1 MNQHASS
8 TISGNTFSGGV
19 NITSRVTNST
29 KATDGEKGFSFAE
42 VLVVTKKDDVE
53 SSPDSAAVAVARRKL
68 SDGTISQD
76 EFDTVAEADHATG
89 AASHDVSM
97 DARAPFQSPRK
108 KFVRRNNLSVNTKL
122 SPDADAWRRAGEAMR
137 TPVTQL
143 EGLHGADAEPSSF
156 VGEVTRALV
165 GRVLAKKDTR
175 IQVLEEALQI
185 ASDKMATLTREK
197 MMFNVHRRAWKASE
211 QALNEAILMEN
222 YIVGA
227 LKKKYNVPA
236 EVFDEIM
243 QQAESQEFNEY
254 HRVAQMQ

>member
-8 TISGNTFSGGV
+8 TISNNTFSGKV

-68 SDGTISQD
+68 SEGTISQD
-76 EFDTVAEADHATG
+76 EFDTVAEADRATG

-97 DARAPFQSPRK
+97 DDRAPFQSPRK

-137 TPVTQL
+137 TPTREL
-143 EGLHGADAEPSSF
+143 DGLYGLSPARAYD
-156 VGEVTRALV
+156 GEVTRALV
-165 GRVLAKKDTR
+165 GRVLAKKDRR

-185 ASDKMATLTREK
+185 ASDKMANLTREK

>member
-8 TISGNTFSGGV
+8 TISNNTFSGGV

-42 VLVVTKKDDVE
+42 VSVVTKKDDVE

-76 EFDTVAEADHATG
+76 EFDTVAEADNATG

-97 DARAPFQSPRK
+97 DARGPFQSPRK
-108 KFVRRNNLSVNTKL
+108 KFVQRNNLSVNTKL
-122 SPDADAWRRAGEAMR
+122 ATVINSDGFLLSPLPRSPTGQPPPGTSYAEASIEAS
-137 TPVTQL
+137 L
-143 EGLHGADAEPSSF
+143 E
-156 VGEVTRALV
+156 
-165 GRVLAKKDTR
+165 KKDMQ

-185 ASDKMATLTREK
+185 ASDKMANLTREK
-197 MMFNVHRRAWKASE
+197 MMFNVHRRAWKATQGSLH
-211 QALNEAILMEN
+211 QAVLMEN
-222 YIVGA
+222 YVVGA
-227 LKKKYNVPA
+227 LKKKYDVPA